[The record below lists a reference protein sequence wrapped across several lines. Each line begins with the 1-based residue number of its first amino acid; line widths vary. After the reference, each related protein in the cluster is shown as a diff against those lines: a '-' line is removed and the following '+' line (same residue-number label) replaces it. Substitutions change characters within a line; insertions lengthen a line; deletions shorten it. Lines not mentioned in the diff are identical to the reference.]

1 MTESSVELI
10 VQEYVDRPLLIDGRY
25 CGIIVKV
32 MFQLPL
38 ARFSTGNILL
48 QSAETLYIVIT
59 LCRKLT

>member
-1 MTESSVELI
+1 